1 MSETMLKRVFSK
13 KMKYILTKATG
24 KAKKTF
30 SL

>member
-24 KAKKTF
+24 KAKTF